1 MEVRALPFSGS
12 LTFAQPYIFAMP
24 TFLRRFLYLTF
35 LILSGLTAL
44 SGYSQTETGQSR
56 QRQEK
61 QLDRRPVQTRSAQTR
76 YQARQSVPPKV
87 YEVLRYVR
95 ANRRPPDGYVGG
107 RRFGNYENHLPR
119 RDLSGEEIR
128 YQEWDVNPKV
138 SGRNRGAERLVTGSD
153 GRAWFTQDHYN
164 SFVEVK

>member
-1 MEVRALPFSGS
+1 
-12 LTFAQPYIFAMP
+12 MP

-61 QLDRRPVQTRSAQTR
+61 QLDRRPVQTR